1 MAAVRRLEPPGARGP
16 GEVLLEARDLLVVRA
31 QRRILEVDH
40 LEIRSGETLTVVGP
54 NGAGKST
61 LLLALAR
68 LVRPDR
74 GLITFAGV
82 PLAGRDDLAHRRRIG
97 LVLPAPL
104 LLSTSVFD
112 NVASGLRF
120 RRVGAAET
128 RERVEEWLERLSIAH
143 LRDRP
148 AVQLSTGEAQRVSL
162 ARAFVLDPELLLLDE
177 PFASLDPGTRAEL
190 TDDFDRLRRGTAT
203 TCVLVTHDLNE
214 AARLGDRMAVLLGGS
229 IRQCDEPGRVMA
241 APADEDVASFVG
253 APTGVR
259 GRVVAARDGLV
270 VVDTGARAEPDLPAR
285 ADALLRVAAGRPD
298 MSAAAASAVV
308 QSVAA
313 TGAAAASFA
322 EAQAFAVAAA
332 TEHDEGAAADERE
345 ASGEGAVADEGAASN
360 GGSGDGAGAQRG
372 S

>member
-74 GLITFAGV
+74 GVITFAGV
-82 PLAGRDDLAHRRRIG
+82 PLGGRDELAHRRRIG

-112 NVASGLRF
+112 NVAAGLRF

-128 RERVEEWLERLSIAH
+128 RERVDEWLGRLAISH

-162 ARAFVLDPELLLLDE
+162 ARALVLDPELLLLDE

-190 TDDFDRLRRGTAT
+190 TDDFERLRRGTAT

-229 IRQCDEPGRVMA
+229 IRQCDVPGRVMA

-285 ADALLRVAAGRPD
+285 ADELLRVAAARPD
-298 MSAAAASAVV
+298 MSTVAAAAVV

-313 TGAAAASFA
+313 AGAAVASLA
-322 EAQAFAVAAA
+322 EAAAR
-332 TEHDEGAAADERE
+332 EHRDGAAPDDGDGDEDDDTSSDDGDASSGDAAD
-345 ASGEGAVADEGAASN
+345 GP
-360 GGSGDGAGAQRG
+360 GGS
-372 S
+372 